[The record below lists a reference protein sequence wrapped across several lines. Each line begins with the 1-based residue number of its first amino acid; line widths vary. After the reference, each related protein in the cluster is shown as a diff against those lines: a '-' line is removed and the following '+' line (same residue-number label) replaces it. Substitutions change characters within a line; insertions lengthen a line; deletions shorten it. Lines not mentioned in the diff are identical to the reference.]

1 MDQKDIFKQ
10 LPSLKNYSSRKEWEA
25 ACWRHI
31 LKSERLIDLFTTSK
45 GRHDLIVRVAAANG
59 LMSGKNYR
67 EISKEFFIS
76 LQTIRSAKKAL
87 EGNGYRSYFERS
99 KTERK
104 KKTYSPGPKQKPKS
118 EHAGEIGFYRHTKYG
133 KIWIPQ

>member
-1 MDQKDIFKQ
+1 MNQKDIFKQ
-10 LPSLKNYSSRKEWEA
+10 LPPLKNYSSRKEWEV
-25 ACWRHI
+25 ACWRQI
-31 LKSERLIDLFTTSK
+31 LKSEQLLNLFTTLK

-59 LMSGKNYR
+59 LISGKNYR

-87 EGNGYRSYFERS
+87 EENGYKSYFERS

-104 KKTYSPGPKQKPKS
+104 KKIYSPGPKRKPKR
-118 EHAGEIGFYRHTKYG
+118 EWHEDKRPRRTKYG
-133 KIWIPQ
+133 TIWVPQ